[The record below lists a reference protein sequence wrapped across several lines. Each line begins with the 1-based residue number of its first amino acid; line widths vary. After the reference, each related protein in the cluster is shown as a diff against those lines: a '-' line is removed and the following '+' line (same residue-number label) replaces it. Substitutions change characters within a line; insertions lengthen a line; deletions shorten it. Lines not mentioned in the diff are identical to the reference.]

1 MYEADYPG
9 IKDQRGRTENDPYV
23 PIDLI
28 KVASRLNCKSE
39 LLFGRLYYH
48 LDQKYRY
55 KKDSGSSVPLF
66 DLEIGSKRHA
76 IHFSYLA
83 AILAGLENEHHRQA
97 WSLRISIIA
106 LVLSVIALLLN
117 TLPKVL

>member
-55 KKDSGSSVPLF
+55 KKDSGDRVKAACYSLF
-66 DLEIGSKRHA
+66 IPCCDSCRARK
-76 IHFSYLA
+76 
-83 AILAGLENEHHRQA
+83 
-97 WSLRISIIA
+97 
-106 LVLSVIALLLN
+106 
-117 TLPKVL
+117 